1 MFFREINPYARYVRD
16 MELTEKSHFDP
27 YYPLDGRLF
36 FLAEGE
42 GVISVYDSIYTLLP
56 GDLLYI
62 NAGTPYHLKPCSAR
76 YIAVNFDFTFAHSH
90 LVQPVPPLPVQEVAA
105 LPAKEGTALPAAA
118 VTALPAKEAAAL
130 PTEEM
135 GALSESG
142 APVIERCI
150 FSDITQFNDFCLFRN
165 CRFLELKLQR
175 LKAEYEKKL
184 PFFELEASSTL
195 RSVLI
200 DLARFLGQRDTR
212 STNFNMD
219 KVITYIHAHFS
230 EDLDNRSLAK
240 MFNYHPNY
248 LSAEF
253 RRCMGMSLHTYLLQT
268 RISKSIT
275 LLESGELSVT
285 EIAAVCGFSDANYIA
300 RYFKKVVGCSP
311 TQFGK
316 RQRTF

>member
-90 LVQPVPPLPVQEVAA
+90 LVQPVPPLPVQEVAT
-105 LPAKEGTALPAAA
+105 LP
-118 VTALPAKEAAAL
+118 
-130 PTEEM
+130 
-135 GALSESG
+135 ESG
-142 APVIERCI
+142 TPVIERCT

-230 EDLDNRSLAK
+230 ENLDNRSLAK

-285 EIAAVCGFSDANYIA
+285 EIAAVCGFSDANYFA

-316 RQRTF
+316 RQRTV